1 MRKFFVLI
9 ILLISSLAYG
19 QDAWKVCFFSISHD
33 GKNTSDIVSLAIK
46 SSVSGFLKRDFILI
60 NITNTPSILSKDDA
74 YLIALS
80 NGVEFAIFG
89 YVSQQEQR
97 MKLVLELI
105 DVANKLVKLSKSYDF
120 FYDVDEIFNT
130 IDTIVVDFTEGI
142 KKVIPKYEE
151 TSIVEYRE
159 KIKQQQEKLE
169 IPGTFTPSVYLS
181 MYLMTLGDRESNNIT
196 SVYPEISLKYQT
208 IKGSLFGNGWFIG
221 LNSILSFRAMNSA
234 TTNVNNLESS
244 PMGAKINLY
253 SGINITDLLGIG
265 IDMILFKEID
275 IINYK
280 QQGNILHIS
289 DRSIGMAFTPMI
301 KFSFG
306 NLDIPLFILIM
317 NNDFQSFITLGTKG
331 IEDLRKDFSNFSMTS
346 IEIRPLY
353 KISKTLNIEAK
364 VGIDVLTYTL
374 TLPGSSQPM
383 EVTFINPSLGISV
396 SRSFSF

>member
-33 GKNTSDIVSLAIK
+33 GKNTSDIVSLAVK

-151 TSIVEYRE
+151 TAIVEYRE

-169 IPGTFTPSVYLS
+169 IPGTFTLSVYLS
-181 MYLMTLGDRESNNIT
+181 MYLMTLGDREGNNIT

-208 IKGSLFGNGWFIG
+208 TKGSFFGNGWFIS
-221 LNSILSFRAMNSA
+221 LNSILSFSAVNFA
-234 TTNVNNLESS
+234 TTNVANFGSS
-244 PMGAKINLY
+244 PMGVKINLY
-253 SGINITDLLGIG
+253 SGINITDWLGIG
-265 IDMILFKEID
+265 IDMIFHKEIGM
-275 IINYK
+275 INYTQWK
-280 QQGNILHIS
+280 LEK
-289 DRSIGMAFTPMI
+289 RSTDMAFTPMI

-317 NNDFQSFITLGTKG
+317 NNDFQSFITLVTKG
-331 IEDLRKDFSNFSMTS
+331 IEDLRRDFSNFSMTS
-346 IEIRPLY
+346 IEIKPLY

-364 VGIDVLTYTL
+364 IGFDRITYTSN
-374 TLPGSSQPM
+374 LPGNYQPM